1 MQSAAR
7 KIAYVAMFTAFGVVV
22 NLLSFSV
29 PPFGRASFVDL
40 FSNIAGIVLGPWLGF
55 AAGICADLLPAI
67 VAPQGPWMPLIT
79 LSNGLMCLIPG
90 LVFRYIGWKSFS
102 AKLALSAVLSLIVCT
117 LGVGAWGSVPLL
129 ELYYPSAV
137 ALGEKYG
144 ITSPFLMIAFSKLL
158 TQPFWIV
165 VNAVLTVLVYLPI
178 RKFSVQKTRRE

>member
-1 MQSAAR
+1 MQTNAK

-29 PPFGRASFVDL
+29 PPFGRASFVYL

-55 AAGICADLLPAI
+55 ASGICADLLPAL
-67 VAPQGPWMPLIT
+67 VAPQGDWMPLIT

-90 LVFRYIGWKSFS
+90 LVFRYIPWKSFTL
-102 AKLALSAVLSLIVCT
+102 KLILSSVISFVVCT

-129 ELYYPSAV
+129 YLFFKSAV
-137 ALGEKYG
+137 SLGEQYG
-144 ITSPFLMIAFSKLL
+144 ITSPYLMIAFYKLL

-165 VNAVLTVLVYLPI
+165 LNCVLTSFVYLPI
-178 RKFSVQKTRRE
+178 RKFAEQKVRK

>member
-1 MQSAAR
+1 MQTNAK

-29 PPFGRASFVDL
+29 PPFGRASFVYL

-55 AAGICADLLPAI
+55 ASGICADLLPAL

-79 LSNGLMCLIPG
+79 LSNGLMCMIPG
-90 LVFRYIGWKSFS
+90 LVFRYIPWKSFT
-102 AKLALSAVLSLIVCT
+102 AKLALSAAISLVVCT

-129 ELYYPSAV
+129 NIYFPSAV

-144 ITSPFLMIAFSKLL
+144 ITSPYLMLAFSKLL

-165 VNAVLTVLVYLPI
+165 VNCLLTSLVYVPI
-178 RKFSVQKTRRE
+178 RKFSEQKVRK